1 MTFSPEERP
10 TFQMD
15 TMTYLLSQDEWR
27 LHEPPKEEPS
37 GPEEHERELTQLFPE
52 VWAED
57 NPPPPRLAK
66 HQAPV
71 IIELRPGAIPVRKRQ
86 YLLSMEAWAGILPHI
101 NRLKQAGILVECQ
114 SAWNT
119 PILSVK
125 KEGGQDYRPCLLYTS
140 DAADDMAGV

>member
-52 VWAED
+52 VWAE
-57 NPPPPRLAK
+57 NNTPPTPASTRLAK
-66 HQAPV
+66 
-71 IIELRPGAIPVRKRQ
+71 
-86 YLLSMEAWAGILPHI
+86 
-101 NRLKQAGILVECQ
+101 
-114 SAWNT
+114 
-119 PILSVK
+119 
-125 KEGGQDYRPCLLYTS
+125 
-140 DAADDMAGV
+140 